1 MRIRDTC
8 SHWCRRRSGQ
18 PCRARSRRSIR
29 SADYVLNHEKDAVE
43 SIFTIAGFSFN
54 GSGQNNGLGFI
65 LLKDWSE
72 RTSPRLSIR
81 AMQGRAYGALSQISD
96 AQAFAFAPPP
106 ITELGNSAGFDVY
119 LKDDKGQGHAA
130 LIAARNQLLGM
141 ASKDKLLANVR
152 PNGQEDAPQFRLD
165 IDAQKAAS
173 LGLVHGRRQRDAVGA
188 PGAGATSM
196 TSSIAAASSM

>member
-1 MRIRDTC
+1 MKIRATC
-8 SHWCRRRSGQ
+8 SRWCRRRWARPRSA
-18 PCRARSRRSIR
+18 PCRRSIR
-29 SADYVLNHEKDAVE
+29 SKDYFLNQEKDAVD
-43 SIFTIAGFSFN
+43 SIFTVAGFSFN
-54 GSGQNNGLGFI
+54 GSGQNNGIGFI

-72 RTSPRLSIR
+72 RTSPQLGIR
-81 AMQGRAYGALSQISD
+81 AIQGRAYGALSQIKD

-106 ITELGNSAGFDVY
+106 ITELGNSAGFDFY

-165 IDAQKAAS
+165 IDAAEGRIARP
-173 LGLVHGRRQRDAVGA
+173 VDGRRQ
-188 PGAGATSM
+188 
-196 TSSIAAASSM
+196 

>member
-1 MRIRDTC
+1 M
-8 SHWCRRRSGQ
+8 
-18 PCRARSRRSIR
+18 
-29 SADYVLNHEKDAVE
+29 
-43 SIFTIAGFSFN
+43 GFV
-54 GSGQNNGLGFI
+54 

-72 RTSPRLSIR
+72 RTSPQLSVR
-81 AMQGRAYGALSQISD
+81 AIQGRAYGALSQIKD

-106 ITELGNSAGFDVY
+106 VTELGNSAGFDFY

-173 LGLVHGRRQRDAVGA
+173 LGLSMADVERHAVGRLGRA
-188 PGAGATSM
+188 LHR
-196 TSSIAAASSM
+196 